1 MLKEENVN
9 ISQVTNHAIRNALS
23 LICSSDEFL
32 EKLIAAPDAES
43 VKNIIN
49 DYKESFH
56 ALKDDEPEWADAPIV
71 YAINPNSP
79 DTPENLCKRIQ
90 VNLHNGQWRQND
102 NGTIAKTSELL
113 YVQPLYFESP
123 GSNRLIQV

>member
-1 MLKEENVN
+1 MQNEENVN
-9 ISQVTNHAIRNALS
+9 ISRVTNHAIRNALS
-23 LICSSDEFL
+23 LICSNDEFL

-49 DYKESFH
+49 DYKASFH

-79 DTPENLCKRIQ
+79 DIPENLCKRIQ
-90 VNLHNGQWRQND
+90 VNLHNGQWKQND
-102 NGTIAKTSELL
+102 NGTIAKSSELL